1 VRYGACQ
8 RSRGLYVGGD
18 RKLQNQA
25 NFGST
30 SEFSGSPRLAPFV
43 LKIRATLRP
52 LVISS
57 CRLLSSSKHLFVCFY
72 FDELPDQSRNS
83 GVEALLL
90 IKVIVKEFA
99 HMNSRDE

>member
-1 VRYGACQ
+1 V
-8 RSRGLYVGGD
+8 VGD

-25 NFGST
+25 NFGSA
-30 SEFSGSPRLAPFV
+30 SEFSGSPPLAPFV
-43 LKIRATLRP
+43 LKLRATLRP

-57 CRLLSSSKHLFVCFY
+57 CRLLSSSKHLFVSFN

-90 IKVIVKEFA
+90 IKVIIKEISGV
-99 HMNSRDE
+99 NSGDE